1 MTYEGLTLSG
11 AAVDQDTV
19 QKFLRLDREQVQ
31 LDVLLLCQTAAMNYI
46 LDYTGLTEEEVAGHE
61 DLAIAFLVLVQ
72 DMYDNRT
79 LHPDTKYANSA
90 NRVVTGILDLH
101 RRNLV

>member
-1 MTYEGLTLSG
+1 MGIRTPFWGKSLIKNLSDV
-11 AAVDQDTV
+11 AV
-19 QKFLRLDREQVQ
+19 KALDSASKAV
-31 LDVLLLCQTAAMNYI
+31 
-46 LDYTGLTEEEVAGHE
+46 LTEEEVAGHE

-90 NRVVTGILDLH
+90 NRVVTSILDLH